1 MGPVQPQPVA
11 QQLIYQNISLKL
23 NDDSPKKE
31 EKSEVDPIK
40 NLTDLS
46 GDFKF

>member
-1 MGPVQPQPVA
+1 MSPVVPQPVA
-11 QQLIYQNISLKL
+11 QPSVYQNVSLNL
-23 NDDSPKKE
+23 NESPKKE
-31 EKSEVDPIK
+31 EKPEVDPIK